1 MTLGEVIKKYRTDH
15 DMSMDDFAS
24 KSGISKAYISIL
36 EKNRHPKT
44 GKEIAPSID
53 SIRKA
58 ADGMGID
65 FNSLFNMLD
74 GDVSLSPVDD
84 LIASYPNIHPV
95 ANRRLPMLG
104 SVACG
109 EPVFMSEEYEFQVD
123 TTDEI
128 KADFVLKCKGD
139 SMIGARIYDGDIV
152 FVRKQETVENG
163 EIAVVAVEDEATLK
177 RFYKY
182 NDLIVLRAENPAYK
196 DMVFTPADHK
206 QIRIL
211 GKAVW
216 FQGRLV

>member
-95 ANRRLPMLG
+95 ATRRLPMLG

-109 EPVFMSEEYEFQVD
+109 EPVFMSEDYEFQVD
-123 TTDEI
+123 ATEDI
-128 KADFVLKCKGD
+128 KADFCLRAKGD
-139 SMIGARIYDGDIV
+139 SMKNINVNDGDLI
-152 FVRKQETVENG
+152 FVRKQDTVENG
-163 EIAVVAVEDEATLK
+163 EIAVVAIDDEATLK
-177 RFYKY
+177 RFYRY
-182 NDLIVLRAENPAYK
+182 ADMIVLRAENPAYK
-196 DMVFTPADHK
+196 DMVYTAADHK
-206 QIRIL
+206 KIRIL
-211 GKAVW
+211 GKAV
-216 FQGRLV
+216 RHMNNLY